1 MAGKVVLGAAVGGG
15 VLALG
20 LLTACGGPGQAAAG
34 GGTTTPPGTA
44 SDFAPV
50 TTSASAG
57 SGAGAV
63 TTGTAVSRCHTKD
76 LSARVGAVSTNA
88 SHGST
93 VTLVYTNVSG
103 HECTMD
109 GYGGVDL
116 HGPADPNGPV
126 FSLRRDPDV
135 QGRDADSLPKPGRVT
150 LVPGGKAH
158 TVITFGL
165 FETGDVGSMGS
176 TRWVP
181 TDIVST
187 PPNETT
193 SLTTPWP
200 TGVPVL
206 RDDAATIS
214 HSYISPVES
223 GA

>member
-20 LLTACGGPGQAAAG
+20 LLTACAGPGQAAAG
-34 GGTTTPPGTA
+34 GTTTPPGTV

-50 TTSASAG
+50 TTSAPAG
-57 SGAGAV
+57 SGAV
-63 TTGTAVSRCHTKD
+63 TTGTAVSRCHIKD
-76 LSARVGAVSTNA
+76 LSAHVGAVSTT
-88 SHGST
+88 T
-93 VTLVYTNVSG
+93 VTLVYTNMSG
-103 HECTMD
+103 QPCTMD

-135 QGRDADSLPKPGRVT
+135 QGRDANTLPKPGRVT
-150 LVPGGKAH
+150 LAPGGTAH
-158 TVITFGL
+158 TVITFGRY
-165 FETGDVGSMGS
+165 ETGDIGSMGS

-193 SLTTPWP
+193 SLTTAWP

-214 HSYISPVES
+214 HSYISPIES